1 MLYPRANKAKA
12 HLTAGPGRNPKHK
25 APVKHYM
32 QQRPIQ
38 HKASATMNKIKS
50 AAKRHKVKNS
60 VSYSSLIDAFE
71 TLILTLFQFVA
82 KPSSKFTNPKNGGT
96 VAAAANKAFTI
107 SMPISNHETGNF
119 VNAQQNYFAAPQQLN
134 NQGVIHGHSH
144 VVVEPLTSLTQTTP
158 TDLKTFAFFRVR
170 GFSPFYDLFFNI
182 NRVLM
187 PKSEGAS
194 LMRITLSEQIRQG

>member
-1 MLYPRANKAKA
+1 MFYPRANKAKA
-12 HLTAGPGRNPKHK
+12 HLTAGPGRNPKQK
-25 APVKHYM
+25 AAAKHYM

-38 HKASATMNKIKS
+38 HKASATINKIKS

-60 VSYSSLIDAFE
+60 VSDSSLIDSFE

-96 VAAAANKAFTI
+96 VAANKAFTI
-107 SMPISNHETGNF
+107 SMPIGNHKTGNF

-134 NQGVIHGHSH
+134 NQAVIHGHSH

-158 TDLKTFAFFRVR
+158 TDPKTFTFFKVR
-170 GFSPFYDLFFNI
+170 GFFA
-182 NRVLM
+182 VLRFIFQH
-187 PKSEGAS
+187 K
-194 LMRITLSEQIRQG
+194 